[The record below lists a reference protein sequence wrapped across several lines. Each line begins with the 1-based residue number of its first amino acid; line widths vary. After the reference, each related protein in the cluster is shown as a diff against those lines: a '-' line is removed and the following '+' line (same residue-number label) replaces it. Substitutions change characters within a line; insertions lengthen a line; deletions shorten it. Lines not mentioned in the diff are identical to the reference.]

1 MTRSSPEERQAAD
14 SIRHTTISHTPCL
27 LLSQCPVLPLPA
39 GLVDKMAERAARRN
53 MEDQTVGPVL
63 TWTTQAMLEHARQLA
78 ALPGASMAFGGTPL
92 QGHSIPPQ
100 YGAIAPTAVFVPLR
114 EMVKPEN
121 FGLATT
127 EVFGPLQVR
136 ESHWLASCKLSFQ

>member
-1 MTRSSPEERQAAD
+1 MFVILAS
-14 SIRHTTISHTPCL
+14 L
-27 LLSQCPVLPLPA
+27 VVPLPA
-39 GLVDKMAERAARRN
+39 GLVDKMAQRAARRN

-78 ALPGASMAFGGTPL
+78 GLPGASVAFGGTPL

-127 EVFGPLQVR
+127 EVFGPLQVTG
-136 ESHWLASCKLSFQ
+136 SHCLASCMSS